1 MSGMNRKRM
10 ATALIV
16 VGFGL
21 MLAMAYFFESTAG
34 AGVGAFVAAVGIVW
48 LKLLEPGQRL
58 VERLSGRWS
67 ADEQTR
73 LRAAQ
78 GGKCRY
84 CGVRLDPA
92 YMEVNHRVPLSRG
105 GSNDPRNIQLL
116 CGPCNRRK
124 VRSTDAEFR
133 LKYGIRSK
141 APPSKVIPQRFF
153 ERPRS
158 GRTPRKS
165 PARGRR

>member
-1 MSGMNRKRM
+1 MSRKRM
-10 ATALIV
+10 ATTLIV
-16 VGFGL
+16 VGFAL

-34 AGVGAFVAAVGIVW
+34 AGVGVLVAALGFVW
-48 LKLLEPGQRL
+48 LTLMEPGQRL
-58 VERLSGRWS
+58 AERLSGRWS
-67 ADEQTR
+67 ADERTR

-84 CGVRLDPA
+84 CGVRLDSA
-92 YMEVNHRVPLSRG
+92 YMEVDHKVPLSRG
-105 GSNDPRNIQLL
+105 GSNDRRNLQLL

-124 VRSTDAEFR
+124 GRATDAEFR

-141 APPSKVIPQRFF
+141 APPSKVIPQQFF

-158 GRTPRKS
+158 GRSPKRS